1 MQRGISRENYRGR
14 IIITIEQGR
23 WIQKL
28 APATQVIF
36 GKRNA
41 INTELGIFKRAN
53 KRIDTCMTY
62 TRPSLAVSIKQIRDA
77 FLSAKRRGVRLRY
90 ITEINHQNFEDCK
103 VLLGIV
109 DELRHLDGVKT
120 NFMISEVEYLAPL
133 IQEKSEAIALEHIYS
148 DTVQIVEHGRC
159 IFDTLWS
166 KSISA
171 EERIRQLQE
180 DVIPQ
185 ETRILDNQDEIIK
198 QMIHLSE
205 ISSGLSVVS
214 NHGGLQL
221 TYNSFLQQCKNV
233 LEKQKRGEGE
243 GIRWIMGI
251 EKDSVKLVK
260 KFLKLGV
267 KIRHVKNLAPI
278 NFAVSKSGLVATV
291 EEMKRGGMIQNLLT
305 SNERS
310 YIKHFTSMFEQLWKE
325 GVDARYR
332 IKDIEEKVGIAEI
345 EIIRNPVDSIA
356 RGWDM
361 VRSARKE
368 IDVLF
373 SSSNALKRQI
383 TMGAL
388 ALLKNASEKQKVKIR
403 MLLPSSDK
411 SEELIEQTKSNV
423 PKINIR
429 TISASLETK
438 ISILV
443 VDSRQCLILELKD
456 DKQNS
461 SYEAVGLSTYSISP
475 TIISSYLAVFESFW
489 RQAELF
495 ERMKEVELLEKDF
508 VNIAA
513 HELRNPIQPIIGFSE
528 LLYSKI
534 DNQEHRR
541 LLDEVILNAKRLER
555 LARLMLDV
563 TRIENNSLVL
573 TREAVDASRILKDI
587 VDSYNHK
594 LEEKNAEINNENTK
608 LTIIQKGIK
617 NINASI
623 DRVRITQVFCNILDN
638 AVSFSHEGKIHVISK
653 VKKQS
658 GQHFL
663 IISVKDTGPG
673 IDPEIL
679 PKLFTKFASKS
690 DIGTGLGL
698 FISKGIVEAH
708 GGKIWA
714 ENNPDRGA
722 TFSFSLPINN

>member
-1 MQRGISRENYRGR
+1 
-14 IIITIEQGR
+14 
-23 WIQKL
+23 L

-120 NFMISEVEYLAPL
+120 NFMISEMEYLAPL

-148 DTVQIVEHGRC
+148 DTAQIVEHGRC

-180 DVIPQ
+180 DAIPQ

-495 ERMKEVELLEKDF
+495 EKMKEVELLEKDF

-573 TREAVDASRILKDI
+573 TREVVDASRILKDI

-608 LTIIQKGIK
+608 LIIIQKGIK

-638 AVSFSHEGKIHVISK
+638 AVSFSHEGKIHVILK
-653 VKKQS
+653 VEKQN

-663 IISVKDTGPG
+663 IISVKDTGSG

-679 PKLFTKFASKS
+679 SKLFTKFASKS
-690 DIGTGLGL
+690 DMGTGLGL

>member
-1 MQRGISRENYRGR
+1 M
-14 IIITIEQGR
+14 
-23 WIQKL
+23 
-28 APATQVIF
+28 APATRVIL
-36 GKRNA
+36 GKSNA
-41 INTELGIFKRAN
+41 IDTELEIFKRA
-53 KRIDTCMTY
+53 KKQIDTCMTY
-62 TRPSLAVSIKQIRDA
+62 TRPSLAISIKQIRDA
-77 FLSAKRRGVRLRY
+77 FLSAKKRGVKLRY
-90 ITEINHQNFEDCK
+90 ITEINHHNFEDCK
-103 VLLGIV
+103 VLLSIV
-109 DELRHLDGVKT
+109 DDLRHLDGIKT
-120 NFMISEVEYLAPL
+120 NFMISEEEYLAPL
-133 IQEKSEAIALEHIYS
+133 IQEKSEAIASEHIYS
-148 DTVQIVEHGRC
+148 DMAQIVEHGRC

-166 KSISA
+166 KSIPA
-171 EERIRQLQE
+171 EERLSQIQE
-180 DVIPQ
+180 NAIPQ
-185 ETRILDNQDEIIK
+185 ETKILDNHDDIIK

-205 ISSGLSVVS
+205 VSSGLSVVS
-214 NHGGLQL
+214 NHGGMQL
-221 TYNSFLQQCKNV
+221 TYNSFLEQCKNV

-243 GIRWIMGI
+243 GIRWIMRI

-278 NFAVSKSGLVATV
+278 NFAVSTNGLIATV
-291 EEMKRGGMIQNLLT
+291 EEMKGGGMIQNLLT

-345 EIIRNPVDSIA
+345 EIIRNPADSIA

-361 VRSARKE
+361 VKSARKE
-368 IDVLF
+368 INVLF

-388 ALLKNASEKQKVKIR
+388 SLLKNASEKQKVKIR

-411 SEELIEQTKSNV
+411 SEELIVQTKFNV
-423 PKINIR
+423 PKIDIR
-429 TISASLETK
+429 TISANLETK

-443 VDSRQCLILELKD
+443 VDSKQCLILELKD
-456 DKQNS
+456 DKQDT

-495 ERMKEVELLEKDF
+495 EKMKEVELLEKDF

-534 DNQEHRR
+534 DNHEHKR
-541 LLDEVILNAKRLER
+541 LLDEVILNARRLER

-573 TREAVDASRILKDI
+573 TRELVDASKILNDI

-594 LEEKNAEINNENTK
+594 LEENNVEIINENSK
-608 LTIIQKGIK
+608 LTIIQNGIK
-617 NINASI
+617 NINAMI
-623 DRVRITQVFCNILDN
+623 DRIRITQVFCNILDN
-638 AVSFSHEGKIHVISK
+638 AISFSHHGKINVILRK
-653 VKKQS
+653 ERQN
-658 GQHFL
+658 GQNFL
-663 IISVKDTGPG
+663 IVSVKDKGPG
-673 IDPEIL
+673 IDLEIL

-690 DIGTGLGL
+690 DMGTGLGL

-722 TFSFSLPINN
+722 TFSFSLPIDK

>member
-1 MQRGISRENYRGR
+1 M
-14 IIITIEQGR
+14 
-23 WIQKL
+23 

-36 GKRNA
+36 GKTNA

-120 NFMISEVEYLAPL
+120 NFMISEAEYLAPL

-180 DVIPQ
+180 DAIPQ

-388 ALLKNASEKQKVKIR
+388 ALLKNASEKRKVKLR

-573 TREAVDASRILKDI
+573 TREVVDASRILKDI

-608 LTIIQKGIK
+608 LIIIQKGIK

-638 AVSFSHEGKIHVISK
+638 AVSFSHEGKIHVTSK
-653 VKKQS
+653 VEKQN

-663 IISVKDTGPG
+663 IISVKDTGSG

-679 PKLFTKFASKS
+679 SKLFTKFASKS
-690 DIGTGLGL
+690 YMGTGLGL

>member
-1 MQRGISRENYRGR
+1 MS
-14 IIITIEQGR
+14 IEQTR

-28 APATQVIF
+28 TPSTRIIF

-41 INTELGIFKRAN
+41 INTELSIFRQASKN
-53 KRIDTCMTY
+53 LDTCMTY
-62 TRPSLAVSIKQIRDA
+62 TRPSLAVSIKPIRDA
-77 FLSAKRRGVRLRY
+77 FLSAKKRGVRLRY
-90 ITEINHQNFEDCK
+90 ITEINHENMEDCK

-120 NFMISEVEYLAPL
+120 NFMISEEEYLAPL
-133 IQEKSEAIALEHIYS
+133 IQEKSDAIASEHIYS
-148 DTVQIVEHGRC
+148 DMVQIVEHGRC

-171 EERIRQLQE
+171 EERISQLQE
-180 DVIPQ
+180 NAFPQ
-185 ETRILDNQDEIIK
+185 ETKILDNRDEIIK

-205 ISSGLSVVS
+205 VSSGLSIVS
-214 NHGGLQL
+214 NQGGMQL
-221 TYNSFLQQCKNV
+221 TYNIFLEQCKNV
-233 LEKQKRGEGE
+233 LDKQRRGEGE
-243 GIRWIMGI
+243 GIRWIMRI
-251 EKDSVKLVK
+251 EKDSIKLVK

-267 KIRHVKNLAPI
+267 NIRHVKNLAPI
-278 NFAVSKSGLVATV
+278 NFAVSNNGLVATI
-291 EEMKRGGMIQNLLT
+291 EEMKGGGMIQNLLT
-305 SNERS
+305 SNEKS
-310 YIKHFTSMFEQLWKE
+310 YIKHFASMFEQLWKE

-361 VRSARKE
+361 VSSARKE

-388 ALLKNASEKQKVKIR
+388 TLLKNASEKQKVKIR

-411 SEELIEQTKSNV
+411 SEVLIEQTKSYV
-423 PKINIR
+423 PKIDIR
-429 TISASLETK
+429 TISANLETK

-443 VDSRQCLILELKD
+443 VDSKQCLILELKD
-456 DKQNS
+456 DKQNT
-461 SYEAVGLSTYSISP
+461 SYEAVGLSTYSMSP

-495 ERMKEVELLEKDF
+495 EKMKEIELLEKDF

-534 DNQEHRR
+534 DNHEHRR

-555 LARLMLDV
+555 LSRLMLDV

-573 TREAVDASRILKDI
+573 IKEVVDASKVMKDI

-594 LEEKNAEINNENTK
+594 LEEKNTEINKENSK
-608 LTIIQKGIK
+608 LIIIQNGIR
-617 NINASI
+617 NINAGI
-623 DRVRITQVFCNILDN
+623 DKVRITQVFCNILDN
-638 AVSFSHEGKIHVISK
+638 AISFSQEGKIHVMLK
-653 VKKQS
+653 REKQN
-658 GQHFL
+658 GQDFL
-663 IISVKDTGPG
+663 ITSVQDMGPG
-673 IDPEIL
+673 IDQEIMS
-679 PKLFTKFASKS
+679 KLFTKFASKS
-690 DIGTGLGL
+690 DVGTGLGL

-714 ENNPDRGA
+714 ENNLGRGA
-722 TFSFSLPINN
+722 TFSFSLPIDN

>member
-1 MQRGISRENYRGR
+1 
-14 IIITIEQGR
+14 
-23 WIQKL
+23 
-28 APATQVIF
+28 
-36 GKRNA
+36 
-41 INTELGIFKRAN
+41 
-53 KRIDTCMTY
+53 MTY

-180 DVIPQ
+180 DAIPQ

-608 LTIIQKGIK
+608 LIIIQKGIK

-653 VKKQS
+653 VEKQN

-679 PKLFTKFASKS
+679 SKLFTKFASKS
-690 DIGTGLGL
+690 DMGTGLGL

>member
-1 MQRGISRENYRGR
+1 MS
-14 IIITIEQGR
+14 IEQTR

-28 APATQVIF
+28 TPSTRIIF

-41 INTELGIFKRAN
+41 INTELSIFRQASKN
-53 KRIDTCMTY
+53 LDTCMTY
-62 TRPSLAVSIKQIRDA
+62 TRPSLAVSIKPIKDA
-77 FLSAKRRGVRLRY
+77 FLSAKKRGVRLRY
-90 ITEINHQNFEDCK
+90 ITEINHENMEDCK

-120 NFMISEVEYLAPL
+120 NFMISEEEYLAPL
-133 IQEKSEAIALEHIYS
+133 IQEKSDAIASEHIYS
-148 DTVQIVEHGRC
+148 DMVQIVEHGRC

-171 EERIRQLQE
+171 EERISQLQE
-180 DVIPQ
+180 NAFPQ
-185 ETRILDNQDEIIK
+185 ETKILDNRDEIIK

-205 ISSGLSVVS
+205 VSSGLSIVS
-214 NHGGLQL
+214 NQGGMQL
-221 TYNSFLQQCKNV
+221 TYNIFLEQCKNV
-233 LEKQKRGEGE
+233 LDKQRRGEGE
-243 GIRWIMGI
+243 GIRWIMRI
-251 EKDSVKLVK
+251 EKDSIKLVK

-267 KIRHVKNLAPI
+267 NIRHVKNLAPI
-278 NFAVSKSGLVATV
+278 NFAVSNNGLVATI
-291 EEMKRGGMIQNLLT
+291 EEMKGGGMIQNLLT
-305 SNERS
+305 SNEKS
-310 YIKHFTSMFEQLWKE
+310 YIKHFASMFEQLWKE

-361 VRSARKE
+361 VSSARKE

-388 ALLKNASEKQKVKIR
+388 TLLKNASEKQKVKIR

-411 SEELIEQTKSNV
+411 SEVLIEQTKSYV
-423 PKINIR
+423 PKIDIR
-429 TISASLETK
+429 TISANLETK

-443 VDSRQCLILELKD
+443 VDSKQCLILELKD
-456 DKQNS
+456 DKQNT

-495 ERMKEVELLEKDF
+495 EKMKEIELLEKDF

-534 DNQEHRR
+534 DNHEHRR

-555 LARLMLDV
+555 LSRLMLDV

-573 TREAVDASRILKDI
+573 IKEVVDASKVMKDI

-594 LEEKNAEINNENTK
+594 LEEKNTEINNENSK
-608 LTIIQKGIK
+608 LIIIQNGIR
-617 NINASI
+617 NINAAI
-623 DRVRITQVFCNILDN
+623 DKVRITQVFCNILDN
-638 AVSFSHEGKIHVISK
+638 AISFSQEGKIHVMLK
-653 VKKQS
+653 REKQN
-658 GQHFL
+658 GQDFL
-663 IISVKDTGPG
+663 ITSVQDMGPG
-673 IDPEIL
+673 IDQEIMS
-679 PKLFTKFASKS
+679 KLFTKFASKS
-690 DIGTGLGL
+690 DVGTGLGL

-714 ENNPDRGA
+714 ENNLGRGA
-722 TFSFSLPINN
+722 TFSFSLPIDN

>member
-1 MQRGISRENYRGR
+1 M
-14 IIITIEQGR
+14 
-23 WIQKL
+23 

-120 NFMISEVEYLAPL
+120 NFMISEMEYLAPL

-148 DTVQIVEHGRC
+148 DTAQIVEHGRC

-180 DVIPQ
+180 DAIPQ

-388 ALLKNASEKQKVKIR
+388 ALLKNASEKRKVKLR

-429 TISASLETK
+429 TVSASLETK

-495 ERMKEVELLEKDF
+495 EKMKEVELLEKDF

-573 TREAVDASRILKDI
+573 TREVVDASRILKDI

-608 LTIIQKGIK
+608 LIIIQKGIK

-638 AVSFSHEGKIHVISK
+638 AVSFSHEGKIHVILK
-653 VKKQS
+653 VEKQN

-663 IISVKDTGPG
+663 IISVKDTGSG

-679 PKLFTKFASKS
+679 SKLFTKFASKS
-690 DIGTGLGL
+690 DMGTGLGL

>member
-1 MQRGISRENYRGR
+1 M
-14 IIITIEQGR
+14 
-23 WIQKL
+23 
-28 APATQVIF
+28 APATQVIV

-62 TRPSLAVSIKQIRDA
+62 TRPSLAVSIKQIRNA

-148 DTVQIVEHGRC
+148 DTAQIVEHGRC

-180 DVIPQ
+180 DAIPQ
-185 ETRILDNQDEIIK
+185 ETRILDNQDEIVK

-233 LEKQKRGEGE
+233 LEKQERGEGE

-443 VDSRQCLILELKD
+443 IDSRQCLILELKD

-495 ERMKEVELLEKDF
+495 EKMKEVELLEKDF

-573 TREAVDASRILKDI
+573 TREVVDASRILKDI

-608 LTIIQKGIK
+608 LIIIQKGIK

-638 AVSFSHEGKIHVISK
+638 AVSFSHEGKIHVILK
-653 VKKQS
+653 VEKQD

-663 IISVKDTGPG
+663 IINVKDTGPG

-679 PKLFTKFASKS
+679 SKLFTKFASNS
-690 DIGTGLGL
+690 DMGTGLGL

>member
-1 MQRGISRENYRGR
+1 M
-14 IIITIEQGR
+14 
-23 WIQKL
+23 

-90 ITEINHQNFEDCK
+90 ITEINNQNFEDCK
-103 VLLGIV
+103 LLLGIV

-180 DVIPQ
+180 DAIPQ

-411 SEELIEQTKSNV
+411 SEELIEQTRSNV

-443 VDSRQCLILELKD
+443 IDSRQCLILELKD

-495 ERMKEVELLEKDF
+495 EKMKEVELLEKDF

-534 DNQEHRR
+534 HNQEHRR

-555 LARLMLDV
+555 LAQLMLDV

-587 VDSYNHK
+587 VNSYNHK

-608 LTIIQKGIK
+608 LIIIQKGIK

-638 AVSFSHEGKIHVISK
+638 AVSFSHEGKIHVILK
-653 VKKQS
+653 MEKQN

-663 IISVKDTGPG
+663 IIRVKDTGPG

-679 PKLFTKFASKS
+679 SKLFTKFASKS

>member
-1 MQRGISRENYRGR
+1 M
-14 IIITIEQGR
+14 
-23 WIQKL
+23 

-90 ITEINHQNFEDCK
+90 ITEINNQNFEDCK

-148 DTVQIVEHGRC
+148 DTAQIVEHGHC

-180 DVIPQ
+180 YSIPQ

-221 TYNSFLQQCKNV
+221 TNNSFLQQCKNV

-429 TISASLETK
+429 TVSASLETK

-495 ERMKEVELLEKDF
+495 EKMKEVELLEKDF

-573 TREAVDASRILKDI
+573 TREVVDASRILKDI

-594 LEEKNAEINNENTK
+594 LEEKNAEINIENTK
-608 LTIIQKGIK
+608 LIIIQKGIK
-617 NINASI
+617 NINVSI

-638 AVSFSHEGKIHVISK
+638 AVSFSHEGKIHVIVK
-653 VKKQS
+653 VEKQD

-663 IISVKDTGPG
+663 IMSVKDTGPG

-679 PKLFTKFASKS
+679 SKLFTKFASKS

>member
-1 MQRGISRENYRGR
+1 
-14 IIITIEQGR
+14 
-23 WIQKL
+23 L

-53 KRIDTCMTY
+53 KRIDTCMTH

-185 ETRILDNQDEIIK
+185 ETRILDNQDGIIK

-403 MLLPSSDK
+403 MLLPSSDE

-587 VDSYNHK
+587 VESYNHK

-653 VKKQS
+653 VEKHS

>member
-1 MQRGISRENYRGR
+1 MR
-14 IIITIEQGR
+14 
-23 WIQKL
+23 
-28 APATQVIF
+28 PATRVIF
-36 GKRNA
+36 GKSNA
-41 INTELGIFKRAN
+41 INTELEIFKKAN
-53 KRIDTCMTY
+53 KQIDTCMTY
-62 TRPSLAVSIKQIRDA
+62 TRPSLAISIKQIRDA
-77 FLSAKRRGVRLRY
+77 FLSAKRRGVKLRY
-90 ITEINHQNFEDCK
+90 ITEINHHNFEDCK

-120 NFMISEVEYLAPL
+120 NFMISEEEYLAPL
-133 IQEKSEAIALEHIYS
+133 IQEKSEAIASEHIYS
-148 DTVQIVEHGRC
+148 DMVQIVEHGRC

-171 EERIRQLQE
+171 EDRLRQIQE
-180 DVIPQ
+180 DALPQ
-185 ETRILDNQDEIIK
+185 ETKILDNHDEIIK

-205 ISSGLSVVS
+205 VSSGLSVVS
-214 NHGGLQL
+214 NHGGMQL
-221 TYNSFLQQCKNV
+221 TYNSFLEQCNNV

-243 GIRWIMGI
+243 GIRWIMRI

-278 NFAVSKSGLVATV
+278 NFAVSKNGLVATV
-291 EEMKRGGMIQNLLT
+291 EEMKGGGMIQNLLT
-305 SNERS
+305 SNEIS

-332 IKDIEEKVGIAEI
+332 IKDIEDKIGIAEI

-356 RGWDM
+356 RGWNM
-361 VRSARKE
+361 VKSARKE

-388 ALLKNASEKQKVKIR
+388 SLLKDASEKRKVKIR

-411 SEELIEQTKSNV
+411 SEELIEQTKFNV
-423 PKINIR
+423 PKIDIR

-443 VDSRQCLILELKD
+443 VDSKQCLILELKD
-456 DKQNS
+456 DKQDT
-461 SYEAVGLSTYSISP
+461 SYEAVGLSTYSTSP
-475 TIISSYLAVFESFW
+475 TINSSYLAVFESFW

-495 ERMKEVELLEKDF
+495 EKMKEVEMLEKDF

-534 DNQEHRR
+534 DNHEHRR

-573 TREAVDASRILKDI
+573 TREVVDASKVFNDI
-587 VDSYNHK
+587 VESYNHK
-594 LEEKNAEINNENTK
+594 LEDKNVEIINENTK
-608 LTIIQKGIK
+608 LIVIQNGIK

-638 AVSFSHEGKIHVISK
+638 AISFSHQGKIHVILRK
-653 VKKQS
+653 EKQN
-658 GQHFL
+658 GKNFL
-663 IISVKDTGPG
+663 IMSVRDMGPG
-673 IDPEIL
+673 IDSEIL

-690 DIGTGLGL
+690 DMGTGLGL

-722 TFSFSLPINN
+722 TFSFSLPIDK

>member
-1 MQRGISRENYRGR
+1 
-14 IIITIEQGR
+14 
-23 WIQKL
+23 L

-36 GKRNA
+36 GKTNA

-103 VLLGIV
+103 LLLGIV

-148 DTVQIVEHGRC
+148 DLVQIVEHGRC

-180 DVIPQ
+180 DVLPQ

-233 LEKQKRGEGE
+233 LEKEKRGEGE

-423 PKINIR
+423 PKIKIR

-541 LLDEVILNAKRLER
+541 LLDEVILNARRLER
-555 LARLMLDV
+555 LALLMLDV

-608 LTIIQKGIK
+608 LIIIQNGIK

-638 AVSFSHEGKIHVISK
+638 AVSFSHKGKIHVISR
-653 VKKQS
+653 VEKQN

-679 PKLFTKFASKS
+679 CKLFTKFACKS
-690 DIGTGLGL
+690 DKGTGLGL